1 MPDAPDLIFRPVTS
15 ANWDDFEALFETP
28 GGPKYCWC
36 MVWRVNASERHE
48 TRGARRKP
56 MMKGRIDDGVP
67 VGLLAYK
74 EGKPAAWVSIAPK
87 QTHSRLGGPGPEPG
101 ENVWSLTCMY
111 VPRKLRGQGLA
122 HRLIAAAVNHAR
134 AEGANI
140 VEAYPVDPDSPSYKF
155 MGLVPAFET
164 AGFSDLGMAGT
175 RRHVMRLDLR
185 AN

>member
-15 ANWDDFEALFETP
+15 ANWDDFEALFEAP
-28 GGPKYCWC
+28 GAPKYCWC
-36 MVWRVNASERHE
+36 MVWRVNATERHE
-48 TRGARRKP
+48 AKGAQRKP
-56 MMKGRIDDGVP
+56 MMKSRIDDGVP

-74 EGKPAAWVSIAPK
+74 EGIPAAWVSIAPK
-87 QTHSRLGGPGPEPG
+87 QTHHRLGGPDPAPG
-101 ENVWSLTCMY
+101 ENVWSLTCMF
-111 VPRKLRGQGLA
+111 VPKKLRGQGLA
-122 HRLIAAAVNHAR
+122 RRLIAAAVDHAR

-155 MGLVPAFET
+155 MGLVPVFET
-164 AGFSDLGMAGT
+164 DGFRDLGMAGT